1 MEIKIGVQ
9 DIAREISLD
18 TNDSAEQVIASYK
31 KAIDGDGLLQLTDD
45 RGRVIV
51 VPTSKIAYLEIGS
64 ESARRV
70 GFGAPAI

>member
-18 TNDSAEQVIASYK
+18 SNDSTEQIMAAYK

-45 RGRVIV
+45 RGRLIV
-51 VPTSKIAYLEIGS
+51 VPTSKIAYIEIGS
-64 ESARRV
+64 PATGRV